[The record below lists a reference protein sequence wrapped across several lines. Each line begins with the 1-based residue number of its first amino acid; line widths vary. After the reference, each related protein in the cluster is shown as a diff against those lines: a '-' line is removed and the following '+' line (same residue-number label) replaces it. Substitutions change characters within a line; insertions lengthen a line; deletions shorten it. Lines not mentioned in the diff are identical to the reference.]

1 MLKKEEL
8 KLKQDEFEFLQTSKY
23 LELEQKRQIEL
34 FSQRAQL
41 IIALGAQGKTNAQ
54 IKEYLDLLYQTN
66 DCENY
71 NGGY

>member
-41 IIALGAQGKTNAQ
+41 IIALGAQGKTKAQ